1 MVPSKKHKLVSGPE
15 ELKLA
20 PFMRLLKAVHSMGE
34 PESFTP
40 EDLEKQRRSQD
51 ALGNMAASMSGL
63 VWEPFT
69 LAGMDA
75 AWMRL
80 SREHRRRRVI
90 LYCHGGGYTSG
101 GLGFSKVLASKLTRA
116 TGMDTLAFD
125 YRLAPEHPYPA
136 AVEDALTA
144 WGHLE
149 SLGIAPGDIVLAGD
163 SAGGNLALVLCL
175 KLREA
180 GRGLPGAL
188 LLMSPWTDMTAS
200 GESLR
205 GRAGIDPVLTPEY
218 MYAVR
223 EAYAGGLDPSDCLL
237 SPLFADFAGFP
248 PALIQVGTH
257 EILYS
262 DAERLAERM
271 LAAGADCRLEVWEN
285 MWHDFQMYPSKT
297 ASNAIQNM
305 AHFLL
310 EVL

>member
-1 MVPSKKHKLVSGPE
+1 MANRKYKLGGEPG

-20 PFMRLLKAVHSMGE
+20 PFMRLLKAVHSLQE
-34 PESFTP
+34 PETMTT
-40 EDLEKQRRSQD
+40 EDLEKQRRSQE
-51 ALGNMAASMSGL
+51 ALGNMAAAMGGL
-63 VWEPFT
+63 VWEPFE
-69 LAGMDA
+69 LGGMDA

-80 SREHRRRRVI
+80 ERPHKRRRVI

-116 TGMDTLAFD
+116 TGLDVLAFN

-136 AVEDALTA
+136 AVEDAQAA
-144 WGHLE
+144 WDHLMR
-149 SLGIAPGDIVLAGD
+149 LGFGARDVVLAGD
-163 SAGGNLALVLCL
+163 SAGGNMALVLCL
-175 KLREA
+175 RLRAE
-180 GRGLPGAL
+180 GRMLPGAL
-188 LLMSPWTDMTAS
+188 LLMSPWTDMTCS
-200 GESLR
+200 GESLTE
-205 GRAGIDPVLTPEY
+205 RADIDPVLTPEY
-218 MYAVR
+218 IYAVR

>member
-1 MVPSKKHKLVSGPE
+1 MPSKKHKLVSGPE

-40 EDLEKQRRSQD
+40 EDLEKQRRSQA

>member
-1 MVPSKKHKLVSGPE
+1 MPSKKHKLVSGPE

-237 SPLFADFAGFP
+237 SPLFADFAGVP

-257 EILYS
+257 EIL
-262 DAERLAERM
+262 
-271 LAAGADCRLEVWEN
+271 
-285 MWHDFQMYPSKT
+285 
-297 ASNAIQNM
+297 
-305 AHFLL
+305 
-310 EVL
+310 

>member
-1 MVPSKKHKLVSGPE
+1 
-15 ELKLA
+15 
-20 PFMRLLKAVHSMGE
+20 MRLLKAVHSMGE

-271 LAAGADCRLEVWEN
+271 LEAGADCRLEVWEN

>member
-1 MVPSKKHKLVSGPE
+1 MPSKKHKLVSGPE

-257 EILYS
+257 EIIYS

>member
-1 MVPSKKHKLVSGPE
+1 MPSKKHKLVSGPE

-63 VWEPFT
+63 VWESFT

-218 MYAVR
+218 IYAVR

>member
-1 MVPSKKHKLVSGPE
+1 MPSKKHKLVSGPE

-163 SAGGNLALVLCL
+163 SAGGNLAMVLCL

>member
-1 MVPSKKHKLVSGPE
+1 MPSKKHKLVSGPE

-63 VWEPFT
+63 VWESFT

-163 SAGGNLALVLCL
+163 SAGGNLARVLGL
-175 KLREA
+175 KRREA

>member
-1 MVPSKKHKLVSGPE
+1 MPSKKHKLVSGPE

-20 PFMRLLKAVHSMGE
+20 PFMRLLKAVHSMRE

-63 VWEPFT
+63 VWESFT

>member
-1 MVPSKKHKLVSGPE
+1 MPSKKHKLVSGPE

-116 TGMDTLAFD
+116 TGMDALAFD

>member
-1 MVPSKKHKLVSGPE
+1 MPSKKHKLVSGPE

-125 YRLAPEHPYPA
+125 YRLTPEHPYPA

>member
-1 MVPSKKHKLVSGPE
+1 MPSKKHKLVSGPE

-144 WGHLE
+144 WDHLE

>member
-1 MVPSKKHKLVSGPE
+1 MPSKKHKLVSGPE

-63 VWEPFT
+63 VWESFT

>member
-1 MVPSKKHKLVSGPE
+1 MPSKKHKLVSGPE

-257 EILYS
+257 ETLYS

>member
-1 MVPSKKHKLVSGPE
+1 MPSKKHKLVSGPE

-271 LAAGADCRLEVWEN
+271 LEAGADCRLEVWEN

>member
-1 MVPSKKHKLVSGPE
+1 MSGPE

>member
-1 MVPSKKHKLVSGPE
+1 MPSKKHKLVSGPE

-51 ALGNMAASMSGL
+51 ALGNMAASTSGL

>member
-1 MVPSKKHKLVSGPE
+1 MPSKKHKLVSGPE

-80 SREHRRRRVI
+80 SREHMRRRVI

-116 TGMDTLAFD
+116 MGMDTLAFD

>member
-1 MVPSKKHKLVSGPE
+1 MPSKKHKLVSGPE

-149 SLGIAPGDIVLAGD
+149 SLGIAPGDIVLEGD

-271 LAAGADCRLEVWEN
+271 LEAGADCRLEVWEN

>member
-1 MVPSKKHKLVSGPE
+1 MPSKKHKLGSGPE
-15 ELKLA
+15 ELTLA
-20 PFMRLLKAVHSMGE
+20 PFMRLLQAVHSMGE

-188 LLMSPWTDMTAS
+188 LLMSPWTAMTAS

>member
-1 MVPSKKHKLVSGPE
+1 MPSKKHKLVSGPE

-80 SREHRRRRVI
+80 SREHRRRRFI

>member
-1 MVPSKKHKLVSGPE
+1 MPSKKHKLVSGPE

-200 GESLR
+200 GGSLR

>member
-1 MVPSKKHKLVSGPE
+1 MPSKKHKLVSGPE

-223 EAYAGGLDPSDCLL
+223 EAYAGGLDASDCLL

-262 DAERLAERM
+262 DSERLAERM
-271 LAAGADCRLEVWEN
+271 KAAGCYCRLEVWEN
-285 MWHDFQMYPSKT
+285 MWHVFQMAPAKKS
-297 ASNAIQNM
+297 AAAMESM

>member
-1 MVPSKKHKLVSGPE
+1 MPSKKHKLVSGPE

-125 YRLAPEHPYPA
+125 YRLAPEHPDPA

-144 WGHLE
+144 WGHLD
-149 SLGIAPGDIVLAGD
+149 SLGIARGDIVLAGD

-188 LLMSPWTDMTAS
+188 LLMTPWTEMTAS

>member
-1 MVPSKKHKLVSGPE
+1 MPSKKHKLVSGPE

-271 LAAGADCRLEVWEN
+271 LAAGADCRLEGWGN

>member
-1 MVPSKKHKLVSGPE
+1 MPSKKHKLVSGPE

-40 EDLEKQRRSQD
+40 EDLEKQRCSQD

-69 LAGMDA
+69 LASMDA

>member
-1 MVPSKKHKLVSGPE
+1 MPSKKHKLVSGPE

-125 YRLAPEHPYPA
+125 YRLAPEHPCPA

>member
-1 MVPSKKHKLVSGPE
+1 MPSKKHKLVSGPE

-69 LAGMDA
+69 LASMDA

>member
-1 MVPSKKHKLVSGPE
+1 MPSKKHKLVSGPE

-305 AHFLL
+305 AHFLM